1 MTNAERVQKIGE
13 WLNGIVPILSQ
24 GLADRLDNKELGCK
38 AYMVKDVIRV
48 DIQKEEEA

>member
-13 WLNGIVPILSQ
+13 WLTGVVPILTQ
-24 GLADRLDNKELGCK
+24 GLADRLDNKELSCK

-48 DIQKEEEA
+48 DILKGEDA

>member
-1 MTNAERVQKIGE
+1 MTNTGRVQKIGE
-13 WLNGIVPILSQ
+13 WLTGVVPILAQ

-48 DIQKEEEA
+48 DIQKGEDA